1 MRDLGSI
8 DMMNKE
14 EPDLWTE
21 VASCHIAG
29 EWSLG
34 EVGPYGDW
42 TNIAVGQI

>member
-1 MRDLGSI
+1 MRGLGSI

-29 EWSLG
+29 E
-34 EVGPYGDW
+34 
-42 TNIAVGQI
+42 